1 MITNPGALTPVFS
14 GVAKMNTNQELGVS
28 IEQAETM
35 ANAFFEQIEPKV
47 RKGRAW
53 TFHRLNAACDTPNAE
68 RVQAVLYPDDG
79 QGFALYARQG
89 QTLHAVTHDGRPVRF
104 RTFEKALTTL
114 ADVSHLDPE
123 IIVDSSNWCE
133 ETGPH

>member
-1 MITNPGALTPVFS
+1 
-14 GVAKMNTNQELGVS
+14 MNTNQELGVS
-28 IEQAETM
+28 VEQAETM

-53 TFHRLNAACDTPNAE
+53 TFHRLNAACDTPDAE

-89 QTLHAVTHDGRPVRF
+89 QTLHAITHAGRPVRF

-133 ETGPH
+133 ETGPHSRRKKKSPTPR

>member
-1 MITNPGALTPVFS
+1 MNKDQHLGASLDAAEAPVS
-14 GVAKMNTNQELGVS
+14 G
-28 IEQAETM
+28 
-35 ANAFFEQIEPKV
+35 FFEQIEPKV

-53 TFHRLNAACDTPNAE
+53 TFHRLNAACDTPNGE

-114 ADVSHLDPE
+114 ADVTHLDPE

-133 ETGPH
+133 ESGPH

>member
-1 MITNPGALTPVFS
+1 MNKDQQLGTSLDAVEAPV
-14 GVAKMNTNQELGVS
+14 GR
-28 IEQAETM
+28 
-35 ANAFFEQIEPKV
+35 FFEQIEPQV

-53 TFHRLNAACDTPNAE
+53 TFHRLNAACDTPNGE

-89 QTLHAVTHDGRPVRF
+89 QTLHAITHDGRPVRF

-114 ADVSHLDPE
+114 ADVTHLDPE

>member
-1 MITNPGALTPVFS
+1 
-14 GVAKMNTNQELGVS
+14 MNINQEFDRS
-28 IEQAETM
+28 TEQPERAD
-35 ANAFFEQIEPKV
+35 NAFFELVEPKV

-53 TFHRLNAACDTPNAE
+53 TFHRLNAACDTPNGE

-89 QTLHAVTHDGRPVRF
+89 QTLHAITHEGRPVRF

-114 ADVSHLDPE
+114 ADVTHLDPE